1 MTDDAD
7 IAEAIAEELNETN
20 RERQELERNIHELAR
35 IDVANQGHK
44 ADYVTIVAG
53 EEWHPGVIGIVASRL
68 VEEFYKPTL
77 VISIHDGVGKGS
89 CRSIDGFNI
98 YDALKSCEDILL
110 QFGGHSAAAGFSIDA
125 NRID

>member
-1 MTDDAD
+1 MDSLFDMTP
-7 IAEAIAEELNETN
+7 TN
-20 RERQELERNIHELAR
+20 TYEPLPVRMRPTKLDHLYGCLLYTSIHELAR
-35 IDVANQGHK
+35 VDVANQGHK

-89 CRSIDGFNI
+89 CRSI
-98 YDALKSCEDILL
+98 CLL
-110 QFGGHSAAAGFSIDA
+110 YTS
-125 NRID
+125 RCV